1 LVILTDQFKKADEI
15 GKFEILNY
23 YLANTNRIN
32 NWDLVDLSSYKIVG
46 EWLKNRDNRSLLYL
60 LADSEL
66 LWDQRIAIVSTLT
79 FIRNNDF
86 KDILNLSEM
95 FLTHKHDLIHKAC
108 GWMLR
113 EVGKRDEAVL
123 TFFLDEYNAQMPRT
137 MLRYSIEKFPEDLRK
152 HYLNYIKTNGK

>member
-1 LVILTDQFKKADEI
+1 
-15 GKFEILNY
+15 
-23 YLANTNRIN
+23 
-32 NWDLVDLSSYKIVG
+32 
-46 EWLKNRDNRSLLYL
+46 
-60 LADSEL
+60 
-66 LWDQRIAIVSTLT
+66 
-79 FIRNNDF
+79 
-86 KDILNLSEM
+86 M

-123 TFFLDEYNAQMPRT
+123 TFFLDEYNTQMPRT